1 MAVLIDP
8 PLWPAHGTVFSHL
21 VSDSSLEELHELVG
35 RTSISPRAFDHDHY
49 DVPAHLIDEAV
60 AAGATRVTAH
70 ELTRRLTASGLR
82 IPAKERPARLRGRLA
97 REWNT
102 LVPTAPELGDI
113 LLDRWDAQG
122 REYHTSVHLSEVL
135 GNVRVLGN
143 AESIGP
149 ESSRIL
155 RIASWYHDAV
165 YHGIP
170 GEDERASAELAVAH
184 LTGHVGTAEISR
196 IQAVILGT
204 IDHTQA
210 SNEPLWPIFHDADLG
225 ILAASRGRYERYV
238 TSVRREYSHVPEGI
252 FRRTRTEILEGFLG
266 QDRLYLTDMA
276 NRLWEKQ
283 ARQNLR
289 SEVEALRTE

>member
-60 AAGATRVTAH
+60 AAGATRVSAH

-82 IPAKERPARLRGRLA
+82 IPAKERPARLRRRLA
-97 REWNT
+97 REWKD
-102 LVPTAPELGDI
+102 LVPTAPELGDF
-113 LLDRWDAQG
+113 LLDRWDAPG

-135 GNVRVLGN
+135 GNVRTLGN
-143 AESIGP
+143 AESVGP

-155 RIASWYHDAV
+155 SIASWYHDAV

-170 GEDERASAELAVAH
+170 GKDERASAELAVAH
-184 LTGHVGTAEISR
+184 LTGHVETAEISR
-196 IQAVILGT
+196 AQAIILGT

-210 SNEPLWPIFHDADLG
+210 SKESLWPIFHDADLG
-225 ILAASRGRYERYV
+225 ILAASRERYERYV
-238 TSVRREYSHVPEGI
+238 ASVRREYCRVPEGV
-252 FRRTRTEILEGFLG
+252 FRSTRAEILEGFLG
-266 QDRLYLTDMA
+266 QDALYLTDWA
-276 NRLWEKQ
+276 KRWWEEK

-289 SEVEALRTE
+289 SEIKALRSE